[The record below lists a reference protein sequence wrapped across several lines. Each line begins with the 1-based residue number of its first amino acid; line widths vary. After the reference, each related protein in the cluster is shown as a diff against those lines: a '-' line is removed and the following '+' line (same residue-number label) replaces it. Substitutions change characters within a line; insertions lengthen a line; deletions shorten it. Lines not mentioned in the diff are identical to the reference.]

1 MKINLVQQGVFPIIY
16 DKDGKKLPEGTAT
29 GYPVAGT
36 IQGEGKLVG
45 IPVIFIRTSGCNL
58 RCSWQTG
65 NGEVSI
71 CDTPYSSHRVEK
83 VEIWEVDDI
92 IATLKKNLGPVQH
105 VVISGGEPT
114 IQPEPLK
121 ELVRKLKRQ
130 LRLHIT
136 IETNG
141 ITYVPEIMQFA
152 DMISLS
158 PKLRSSDP
166 TKAKN
171 KQLDHPV
178 DEQYLEEHPRTRRN
192 LTVLQKYINECMV
205 LSSYYEDDPGFAPE
219 RRRDKDFQLKFVIS
233 KAEEEEEIRKDFL
246 DHLSFVEKKD
256 VVLMPVGGTRDFLRN
271 SDHMTAAMAIR
282 NGWRYT
288 PRLHIDLWNDQQ
300 YV

>member
-29 GYPVAGT
+29 GYAVAGT

-58 RCSWQTG
+58 RCTWQTG
-65 NGEVSI
+65 NGEISI
-71 CDTPYSSHRVEK
+71 CDTPYSSHRVEQ

-92 IATLKKNLGPVQH
+92 IATVKHNLGHIRH

-130 LRLHIT
+130 LKVHIT
-136 IETNG
+136 VETNG
-141 ITYVPEIMQFA
+141 ITYVPEIMRFI
-152 DMISLS
+152 DLMSIS

-166 TKAKN
+166 TAAKN
-171 KQLDHPV
+171 KKLDHPV
-178 DEQYLEEHPRTRRN
+178 DEQYLKEHPKTRRN

-205 LSSYYEDDPGFAPE
+205 LGSYYDDDPGFAPE
-219 RRRDKDFQLKFVIS
+219 RRRDKDFQLKFVV
-233 KAEEEEEIRKDFL
+233 AREDEEEEIRKDFL
-246 DHLSFVEKKD
+246 EELSFVRQDD
-256 VVLMPVGGTRDFLRN
+256 VVLMPVGGTREFLQK
-271 SDHMTAAMAIR
+271 SFHMTAEMAIR
-282 NGWRYT
+282 NGWRFT
-288 PRLHIDLWNDQQ
+288 PRLQIDLWNDQQ